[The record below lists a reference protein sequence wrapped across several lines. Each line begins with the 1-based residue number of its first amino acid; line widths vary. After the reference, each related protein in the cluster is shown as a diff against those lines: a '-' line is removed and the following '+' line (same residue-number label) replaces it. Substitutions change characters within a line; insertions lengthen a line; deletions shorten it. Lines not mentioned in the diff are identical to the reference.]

1 MLFAMVMIDDK
12 IDDDKQMYLC
22 CRPFQWPCGHI
33 EVMHVALPDTDT
45 ANPGTHQIP
54 LEAGDNSL
62 RSPPATTRAKINK
75 TTIKQQTHFAGR
87 FHGHCNATVQ
97 YRVHCLMEEV

>member
-33 EVMHVALPDTDT
+33 EVMHVALPDT
-45 ANPGTHQIP
+45 QIQQIQGHTRFP
-54 LEAGDNSL
+54 WKL
-62 RSPPATTRAKINK
+62 ATTRSVPPRRPPGLKS
-75 TTIKQQTHFAGR
+75 TKQQSNNRPTLLAVSMVT
-87 FHGHCNATVQ
+87 AMQQ
-97 YRVHCLMEEV
+97 YNTACIV